1 MYERGNTSEA
11 VVEGVIDGDDDNG
24 NNNGDDDCL
33 ISLPG
38 DGVSQDEDEEAPIP
52 VTGV

>member
-11 VVEGVIDGDDDNG
+11 VVEGAIDGDDDNG